1 MIMEETDYFK
11 MMRKYVEGLGYKPV
25 ERRKF
30 PGEYC
35 KDGYYVR
42 FSLEQVYMNRFR
54 NVYDLRKIVGNKVIG
69 IGATKTLLSYQF
81 NNIPLSVM
89 KRAIKNPE
97 KAIVIFNN
105 WEAKHILKDL

>member
-1 MIMEETDYFK
+1 MEQDYFR
-11 MMRKYVEGLGYKPV
+11 MMRKYVEGLGYKPT
-25 ERRKF
+25 ERRTF

-35 KDGYYVR
+35 KDGYYIR

-54 NVYDLRKIVGNKVIG
+54 NVYDLRKIVDGKVIG
-69 IGATKTLLSYQF
+69 IGATRTLLSYQF
-81 NNIPLSVM
+81 DNIPLTVM

-105 WEAKHILKDL
+105 WETKHILKDL